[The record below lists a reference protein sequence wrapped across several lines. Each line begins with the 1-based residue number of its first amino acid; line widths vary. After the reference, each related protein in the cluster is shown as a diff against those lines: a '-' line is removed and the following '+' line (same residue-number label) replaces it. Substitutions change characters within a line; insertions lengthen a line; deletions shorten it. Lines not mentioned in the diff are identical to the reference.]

1 MNAWA
6 EPCRTLSPKTVGK
19 PLATEVPAAM
29 ADQTRHDAT
38 VAVLRLTTS
47 TARPAMRL
55 QVLKSRVKLKDASNP
70 VAVVVLITRAQGRVT
85 REVEERARHV
95 VDVTAVQTVR
105 GRGC

>member
-55 QVLKSRVKLKDASNP
+55 QVLKSNVKLKDASNP
-70 VAVVVLITRAQGRVT
+70 VAVVMLITRAQRRAT
-85 REVEERARHV
+85 REVEGTQGMF
-95 VDVTAVQTVR
+95 VDVTAAHV
-105 GRGC
+105 GGC